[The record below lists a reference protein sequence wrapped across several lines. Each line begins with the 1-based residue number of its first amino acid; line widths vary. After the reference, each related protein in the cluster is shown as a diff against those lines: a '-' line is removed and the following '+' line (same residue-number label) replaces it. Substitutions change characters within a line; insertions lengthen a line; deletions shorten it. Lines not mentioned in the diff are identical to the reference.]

1 MGDPAYE
8 ALNFIGKNVKDLNMK
23 DYIAAQHL
31 LRIIDEIEYAIAR
44 LSIKAD
50 TNVLIASEIDKDPNN
65 CPKEFVNLDKE
76 MYLYN
81 MYIERLRSTA
91 YRNLVSKKFFESKE
105 MIKLKQK
112 YLFETHPNIS
122 KEDYLD
128 MDEDRK
134 IEYISFLSSLACI
147 YKFRDTDSIMN
158 QIHKLYD
165 SVATIASLGFTETII
180 LKYNP
185 FKKLFLRKK

>member
-1 MGDPAYE
+1 
-8 ALNFIGKNVKDLNMK
+8 MK
-23 DYIAAQHL
+23 DYIATKHL
-31 LRIIDEIEYAIAR
+31 LRILDEIEYAIAS
-44 LSIKAD
+44 LSIKDD
-50 TNVLIASEIDKDPNN
+50 TMVLIVIEIIKDLNK
-65 CPKEFVNLDKE
+65 CQKVFVNLDKE

-128 MDEDRK
+128 
-134 IEYISFLSSLACI
+134 
-147 YKFRDTDSIMN
+147 
-158 QIHKLYD
+158 
-165 SVATIASLGFTETII
+165 
-180 LKYNP
+180 
-185 FKKLFLRKK
+185 